1 MKKLRW
7 SLLAGATALLIG
19 GWMPPAA
26 AEDAAKLKTGA
37 QPIELKAGD
46 IAKNPA
52 DYFGRKIR
60 VTAEVEDVYS
70 THAFTLDEDQIFAG
84 PDVLVLNPAP
94 RRESKDDE
102 IVTVSGVIRPFSRT
116 QLETEYKWFDNRWL
130 LSGDTPID
138 FTTRPVLVAD
148 SVRTRSG
155 EELVRS
161 GDASMS
167 AGDQPLGADKVMPA
181 MPKHGG
187 EAGERIP

>member
-7 SLLAGATALLIG
+7 SLLGSATALLLIG
-19 GWMPPAA
+19 GTLPAE
-26 AEDAAKLKTGA
+26 AEDAAKPKAGA

-46 IAKNPA
+46 IAKSPA
-52 DYFGRKIR
+52 DYYGRKIQ

-70 THAFTLDEDQIFAG
+70 AHAFTLDEDQIFAG

-102 IVTVSGVIRPFSRT
+102 IVSVSGVIRPFSRT
-116 QLETEYKWFDNRWL
+116 QLETEYKWFDNRCL
-130 LSGDTPID
+130 MSGETPID
-138 FTTRPVLVAD
+138 FTTRPVLIAD
-148 SVRTRSG
+148 SVRTKSG

-167 AGDQPLGADKVMPA
+167 AGDQPLGGDKVMPPA
-181 MPKHGG
+181 SKPSDA
-187 EAGERIP
+187 EERIP